1 MALKGGVNMERLVK
15 GYRLSA
21 ADELRSE
28 ELMENRMTMGG
39 STAKTFLCQCVVKLN
54 MSFYCRVS

>member
-21 ADELRSE
+21 TDELRSE
-28 ELMENRMTMGG
+28 ELMGNRTTIAR
-39 STAKTFLCQCVVKLN
+39 STAKHSCVHV
-54 MSFYCRVS
+54 

>member
-21 ADELRSE
+21 ADEIRSE
-28 ELMENRMTMGG
+28 ERAGET
-39 STAKTFLCQCVVKLN
+39 TK
-54 MSFYCRVS
+54 